1 MLGEVKFFVG
11 GHMVMYI
18 VVLNQ
23 NFMVDLTNP
32 NLDSYM
38 AIDLDYLDALAGF

>member
-1 MLGEVKFFVG
+1 
-11 GHMVMYI
+11 MVMYYV

-32 NLDSYM
+32 KLASYM
-38 AIDLDYLDALAGF
+38 EIDLDYLDALAGF